1 MNIRLDIQY
10 DGTNYKGWQKQ
21 PQAPSIQEEIE
32 KTIYKVF
39 HQKVNLVAAG
49 RTDAGVHAYKQVAN
63 FSIET
68 GVPADKIYYWL
79 NSNLARD
86 IRITRSLEVEDS
98 FHARFD
104 AKKKNYTYRI
114 YNSKPSHPIY
124 RNNFHFVYNKLD
136 IGAMVEASSFF
147 LGTHDFKSFSALL
160 DPDTS
165 TTRTIERLDIKN
177 NYPFIDLEFE
187 AESFLRNQIRIIAG
201 TLVQVGRGKIGLD
214 QIIPIFE
221 AKDRTKAGPTLSG
234 AGLYLMDVKY

>member
-39 HQKVNLVAAG
+39 HQEVNLVAAG

-63 FSIET
+63 FTIDT
-68 GVPADKIYYWL
+68 GVPADKISYWL
-79 NSNLARD
+79 NASLAND
-86 IRITRSLEVEDS
+86 IRISRSQKVEDR

-104 AKKKNYTYRI
+104 AKKKLYTYRI
-114 YNSKPSHPIY
+114 YNSRPSHPIY
-124 RNNFHFVYNKLD
+124 RNNYHFVYNKLD
-136 IGAMVEASSFF
+136 IGAMVKASSFF
-147 LGTHDFKSFSALL
+147 TGVHDFTSFSALL
-160 DPDTS
+160 DPGTS
-165 TTRTIERLDIKN
+165 TIRSIDRIEIKDK
-177 NYPFIDLEFE
+177 YPIIDLEFE

-201 TLVQVGRGKIGLD
+201 TLMQVGRGKVGVD
-214 QIIPIFE
+214 QINSIFE
-221 AKDRTKAGPTLSG
+221 ARDRTKAGPTLRG